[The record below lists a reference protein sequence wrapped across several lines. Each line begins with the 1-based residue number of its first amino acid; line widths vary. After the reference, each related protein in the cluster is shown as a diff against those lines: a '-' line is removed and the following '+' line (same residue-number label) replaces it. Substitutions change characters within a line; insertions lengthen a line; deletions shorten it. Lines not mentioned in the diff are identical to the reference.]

1 MVLRLLLFLHLIF
14 LSIACGR
21 KKVLFTQDLNEK
33 SINELVNRLDELSQ
47 LEWEFL
53 SAKTNVKMVSPEQSN
68 SFKASLR
75 MKRDSAMLVNI
86 SFAGIPIVQALIS
99 KDSLKLVNRK
109 DKCFIFKDKS
119 ALDAITDIPLE
130 YAKIQ
135 DLLIGKPLLFD
146 KSFDH
151 IQIRNNDYFEVK
163 TTRQKSP
170 NSETQIHLSYY
181 LSKTNL
187 ELNKVKLES
196 PQDQLTL
203 EINYHGK
210 HEKIEGLML
219 PQEIIIVI
227 DNPKGRTT
235 LQISYNKP
243 DISHE
248 KKITLNV
255 PENYVICP

>member
-1 MVLRLLLFLHLIF
+1 MVLRLFIILHLIT

-21 KKVLFTQDLNEK
+21 KKVVFTQDLSEK
-33 SINELVNRLDELSQ
+33 SLIELVDRLDELSQ

-53 SAKTNVKMVSPEQSN
+53 TAKTNVKMVSTEQNN

-75 MKRDSAMLVNI
+75 MKKDSAMLVNI
-86 SFAGIPIVQALIS
+86 SFAGIPIVQTLIS

-109 DKCFIFKDKS
+109 DKCFTFRDKS
-119 ALDAITDIPLE
+119 ALEAITDIPVE
-130 YAKIQ
+130 YAQIQ

-146 KSFDH
+146 KRFDH
-151 IQIRNNDYFEVK
+151 VQIRNNNYFEVK
-163 TTRQKSP
+163 TTRRKNP
-170 NSETQIHLSYY
+170 NTEAKIHLTYY

-196 PQDQLTL
+196 PQDQTTM
-203 EINYHGK
+203 EISYSGR
-210 HEKIEGLML
+210 HEKIEGLMV
-219 PQEIIIVI
+219 PQDIHIVI

-243 DISHE
+243 DISQE
-248 KKITLNV
+248 KKLTLNV
-255 PENYVICP
+255 PENYVVCP